1 MGNESAQEV
10 IDKIKLSS
18 YANDFES
25 LFGLNVLN
33 DSDRSYNYVADAI
46 AAFERSSVFSPFTAK
61 FDRVRAGTE
70 SFTAAEERGRNLFR
84 GKAECALCHN
94 NSQGTLVFSD
104 FRYKNI
110 GVPSNPLLPAFIDDP
125 SFVDLGLGAVTG
137 DSRNNGQ
144 FRTSSL
150 RNIAI
155 TAPYMHNGV
164 FNTLEEVLD
173 FYNTRDTTFTE
184 APEVSENLDQV
195 GNIGE
200 LNLTANEIS
209 DLIAFLNT
217 MTDQ

>member
-1 MGNESAQEV
+1 
-10 IDKIKLSS
+10 
-18 YANDFES
+18 
-25 LFGLNVLN
+25 
-33 DSDRSYNYVADAI
+33 
-46 AAFERSSVFSPFTAK
+46 
-61 FDRVRAGTE
+61 
-70 SFTAAEERGRNLFR
+70 
-84 GKAECALCHN
+84 
-94 NSQGTLVFSD
+94 
-104 FRYKNI
+104 
-110 GVPSNPLLPAFIDDP
+110 LLPAFISDP